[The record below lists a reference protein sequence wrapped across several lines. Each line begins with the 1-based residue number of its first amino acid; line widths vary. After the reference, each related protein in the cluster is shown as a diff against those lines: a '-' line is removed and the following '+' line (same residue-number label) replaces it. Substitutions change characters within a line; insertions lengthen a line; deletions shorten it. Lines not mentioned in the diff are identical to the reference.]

1 MMQKARLNGVSEY
14 ECLEDDL
21 RQIPEDQPLLRSPST
36 HPNTNPQHGLA
47 IITCSALVLFIAAAV
62 NGLVTLNITQFSSE
76 FGLDP
81 GVELWPMSLYY
92 LAQGCTFLLAGSLAD
107 VLGSRKAFLSGCF
120 LQTVCYLAS
129 GQARTGAQLIAVR
142 FVSGMAYPMCFVSAM
157 NIHRENLAIG
167 KLRNLAFSCTS
178 ASQYVGSGVGIVL
191 SGVLSETAGWRWGF
205 HCAGI
210 LSLFGFLLSIWTI
223 PRQAQDPK
231 YIPWTELLEDI
242 DWSGTLLASTLMA
255 LLLSALAYVSHLS
268 DGLYFQDADKMITSV
283 ITNNVA
289 NIGRSGL
296 FVPLALGWI
305 LLVAFLFWQDC
316 WERDTT
322 YRIQDSLWTNS
333 HFLSIGLV
341 IFFVHASSHST
352 SQLMIFVFQRA
363 QALSV
368 LQSSWQ
374 YLAIPI
380 TGALSSRLTGHFL
393 SRVEANRI
401 LVIALVLSSL
411 SPLLMAM
418 LSPAWLYWRY
428 AMPAAFLNSVASNS
442 VIPIAAMM
450 IAGSFPSETQGLA
463 MGVLCTVAMI
473 GASVGM
479 ALTALIS
486 NDVSTQLLQTPD
498 QRTSLLESP
507 EIWMSGYRTAFWF
520 LFSLNLVGLAI
531 ALGCLRKLG
540 YLGRK
545 LHISH

>member
-1 MMQKARLNGVSEY
+1 MQKGRLDLSEY

-21 RQIPEDQPLLRSPST
+21 RQVPEDQPLLGSPPAHS
-36 HPNTNPQHGLA
+36 TNPQHGLP
-47 IITCSALVLFIAAAV
+47 IITCTASVLFISSAV

-81 GVELWPMSLYY
+81 GVELWPLSMYY

-107 VLGSRKAFLSGCF
+107 VLGSRRVFLSGCF
-120 LQTVCYLAS
+120 LQTVCHLAS
-129 GQARTGAQLIAVR
+129 GLAQTGAQLIAVR
-142 FVSGMAYPMCFVSAM
+142 FVSGMAYSMCFVSAM
-157 NIHRENLAIG
+157 SVHRENLPFG

-178 ASQYVGSGVGIVL
+178 ASQYIGSGVGIVL

-205 HCAGI
+205 HCAAI

-223 PRQAQDPK
+223 PRQAQDPT
-231 YIPWTELLEDI
+231 YIPWAELVEDF
-242 DWSGTLLASTLMA
+242 DWSGTLLAGTLMV
-255 LLLSALAYVSHLS
+255 LLFSALA
-268 DGLYFQDADKMITSV
+268 V

-289 NIGRSGL
+289 NIGKSGL
-296 FVPLALGWI
+296 FVPLALGWV

-316 WERDTT
+316 CERDTT
-322 YRIQDSLWTNS
+322 QRIQNSLWTDR
-333 HFLSIGLV
+333 HFVSICLV
-341 IFFVHASSHST
+341 IFFVYASSHST

-368 LQSSWQ
+368 QQSSWQ

-380 TGALSSRLTGHFL
+380 TGALSSKLAGHFL
-393 SRVEANRI
+393 SRVEANQI
-401 LVIALVLSSL
+401 LIIAIALSSL
-411 SPLLMAM
+411 SPLLMAI
-418 LSPAWLYWRY
+418 LDPVRPYWEC
-428 AMPAAFLNSVASNS
+428 AMPAVLLNSAASNS
-442 VIPIAAMM
+442 VIPIATM
-450 IAGSFPSETQGLA
+450 IVAESFPSETQGLA
-463 MGVLCTVAMI
+463 MGVLCTVALI

-507 EIWMSGYRTAFWF
+507 EIWMIGYRTAFWF
-520 LFSLNLVGLAI
+520 LFLLSLVGLAV
-531 ALGCLRKLG
+531 AFGCLRKLG

-545 LHISH
+545 PNIRR